1 MSNISYKPTSAG
13 RRAMTSQ
20 DFSEVTAVRKNKSL
34 LGSSTRDKGRNN
46 QGRITSRHRG
56 GGAKRFYRQI
66 NYNLPNGFSGV
77 VEAIEYDPNRT
88 ARIALLKS
96 ADESVNYVIATKDM
110 QVGDKIVVSAEAP
123 ISLGNRLQLNDIP
136 VGTTI
141 SLVELSPGQG
151 ARLARSAGASV
162 QLMAKEGEWVQ
173 LRLPSNEIRL
183 VHVTSM
189 ATVGPVGNE
198 NHQNVSY
205 GKAGRIRRK
214 GWRPKVRGV
223 AMGAYDHPH
232 GGGDGGRHGTGKPP
246 RTPWGMKTLGYKTR
260 KRQVSNSLIIKRR
273 QKSGRA

>member
-1 MSNISYKPTSAG
+1 MSNINYKPTSAG

-20 DFSEVTAVRKNKSL
+20 DFSEITADRKNKNL
-34 LGSSTRDKGRNN
+34 LGSSTRPKGRNN
-46 QGRITSRHRG
+46 EGKITSRHRG
-56 GGAKRFYRQI
+56 GGAKRFYRQV
-66 NYNLPNGFSGV
+66 NFNLPNGFSGV

-96 ADESVNYVIATKDM
+96 ADDSVNYVIATKDM
-110 QVGDKIVVSAEAP
+110 QVGDKIVASAEAP
-123 ISLGNRLQLNDIP
+123 ITLGNRLQLKDIP

-141 SLVELSPGQG
+141 SLVELLPGQG

-189 ATVGPVGNE
+189 ATIGAVGNE

-232 GGGDGGRHGTGKPP
+232 GGGEGKHGTGKPP
-246 RTPWGMKTLGYKTR
+246 RTPWGMQTLGYKTR
-260 KRQVSNSLIIKRR
+260 KRQVSNKLIIKRR